1 MPELPELEAIREYLT
16 NVLSQRTIKAIKTYH
31 HTVIRYPS
39 ANDFEKWLQGA
50 HLIQIDRI
58 GRILRFSFKK
68 SDLFFHLYVDHGL
81 TGRLTFKSLLKKIPS
96 KTVLSLEFDNDKTL
110 IYHDSRLHGTIWL
123 YSALNKEKMD
133 YPSII
138 DDYGPDILE
147 ISEADFLER
156 IRKYRGEIK
165 GILTNQKF
173 VTGIGNAYSD
183 EILFVAN
190 IHPFSK
196 KTKLNKEELKKLFL
210 TCQNVLSSAKD
221 DILIMLSQ
229 TGEFDE
235 KKWRKK
241 ILRVHLKGKNE
252 QCPICGHSISTIKS
266 KRMTSFCRKCQPSK
280 NKNFI

>member
-16 NVLSQRTIKAIKTYH
+16 NVLSQRTIKVIETYY

-50 HLIQIDRI
+50 RLIQIDRI

-68 SDLFFHLYVDHGL
+68 SELFFHLYVDHGL

-96 KTVLSLEFDNDKTL
+96 KTVLSLEFENDKTL

-147 ISEADFLER
+147 ISEVDFLER

-183 EILFVAN
+183 EILFMAN

-210 TCQNVLSSAKD
+210 SCQNVLSSAKD
-221 DILIMLSQ
+221 DILAMLSQ